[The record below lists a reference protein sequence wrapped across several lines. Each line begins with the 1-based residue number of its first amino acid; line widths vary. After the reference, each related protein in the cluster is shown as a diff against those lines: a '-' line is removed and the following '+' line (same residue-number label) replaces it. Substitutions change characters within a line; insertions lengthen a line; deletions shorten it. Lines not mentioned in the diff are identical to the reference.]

1 MESKELY
8 RHLLGINEP
17 WTVDRV
23 DLDMTRGQVDVY
35 VVHDKGV
42 RFACPE
48 CGQEH
53 AVYDH
58 SVERVWR
65 HLDSCQFM
73 TYLHASPPRV
83 SCSLHGVRQA
93 RLPWADEG
101 SRFTHL

>member
-17 WTVDRV
+17 WTVERV
-23 DLDMTRGQVDVY
+23 DLDMTQGRVDVY
-35 VVHDKGV
+35 VGHAKGV

-58 SVERVWR
+58 SAERVWR
-65 HLDSCQFM
+65 HLCCRALKIDHF
-73 TYLHASPPRV
+73 LRV
-83 SCSLHGVRQA
+83 VRA
-93 RLPWADEG
+93 EN
-101 SRFTHL
+101 

>member
-8 RHLLGINEP
+8 RHLLGITEP

-35 VVHDKGV
+35 VGHAKGE
-42 RFACPE
+42 RFVCPE

-58 SVERVWR
+58 SAERVWR
-65 HLDSCQFM
+65 HLDSC
-73 TYLHASPPRV
+73 
-83 SCSLHGVRQA
+83 
-93 RLPWADEG
+93 
-101 SRFTHL
+101 